1 EAQEVIKELSL
12 KNRQLRN
19 SQIIFNIKVVNA
31 IVSFYLAETIDEKS
45 EKGIKHLEQMLKQ
58 EDDEERIAELNK
70 ELWKMKREFSKKE
83 AESYRIAAY
92 ELYQKLYQKIPK
104 FQTKLIIEE
113 LEQNS

>member
-1 EAQEVIKELSL
+1 
-12 KNRQLRN
+12 
-19 SQIIFNIKVVNA
+19 
-31 IVSFYLAETIDEKS
+31 
-45 EKGIKHLEQMLKQ
+45 
-58 EDDEERIAELNK
+58 
-70 ELWKMKREFSKKE
+70 MKREFSKKE